1 MFYIHGRPITTGMPV
16 VIACQHIDI
25 AIVSV
30 CPSVHQSVRDKLAN
44 DTTYHHS
51 YNGRR
56 IGNRTQAFEWY
67 QFQ

>member
-1 MFYIHGRPITTGMPV
+1 MFYIHGRPITTGLPV
-16 VIACQHIDI
+16 VIARQHIDI

-30 CPSVHQSVRDKLAN
+30 HLSVRDKLAN